1 MEIVEKDWQPETP
14 RQTFLV
20 EELYPDAV
28 GAEPPVLPVLPI
40 LELTQDRDGHLMR
53 KCSFYI
59 GT

>member
-1 MEIVEKDWQPETP
+1 MEIVEKDWQHKTP
-14 RQTFLV
+14 RRTFLV

-53 KCSFYI
+53 KCSF
-59 GT
+59 